1 MSGVGV
7 GPGVPGPARHRGP
20 TVVVAGDVLVGHQV
34 RLDALGGVH
43 PEYVAAAGAGRL
55 AGAGA
60 GACLG
65 ALGAVGVLGAL
76 GVVEGGARPAVRV
89 TLLAGVGDDEPGRRC
104 SRLLADSGVDIAH
117 ISVRYSVATGML
129 LSVPRD
135 GATLRVT
142 VPCGAG
148 LGVGPG
154 AGGRPGAGLESGL
167 KSGLESSLES
177 SLAAGLAAVAS
188 CRPGDALLVH
198 SLTLPAVTDLVD
210 AAYERD
216 VQLVADLSP
225 FPRVGVDGEVVGGV
239 DPAVLARFDVAVVD
253 PEGAGLLAES
263 GALPGS
269 VLALGSLGGA
279 LGASW
284 DDLVRELPQALEAAG
299 EPYDRW
305 ERPDLDAPWPRH
317 AFCGALAGA
326 LAAGADRPEALDAAL
341 VAWWRERGGAGP
353 GLAEAAADDVRG
365 VR

>member
-1 MSGVGV
+1 MSGAIDGA
-7 GPGVPGPARHRGP
+7 GSPGPQRHRGP
-20 TVVVAGDVLVGHQV
+20 TVVVAGDVLVGHEV
-34 RLDALGGVH
+34 RLDALGGAR
-43 PEYVAAAGAGRL
+43 PEYVALAGAGRL
-55 AGAGA
+55 AGAGSA
-60 GACLG
+60 ASLG
-65 ALGAVGVLGAL
+65 ALTGADVRSAL
-76 GVVEGGARPAVRV
+76 GVVEGAAAATALRV
-89 TLLAGVGDDEPGRRC
+89 ALLAGVGDDEPGRSC
-104 SRLLADSGVDIAH
+104 SRLLTDSGVDIAH
-117 ISVRYSVATGML
+117 ISVRDSASTGVA

-135 GATLRVT
+135 DSTLRVT
-142 VPCGAG
+142 VPC
-148 LGVGPG
+148 VGPDG
-154 AGGRPGAGLESGL
+154 APGRDRES
-167 KSGLESSLES
+167 
-177 SLAAGLAAVAS
+177 ALAAVAS

-198 SLTLPAVTDLVD
+198 SLALPAAADLVD

-216 VQLVADLSP
+216 LQLVADLSP

-239 DPAVLARFDVAVVD
+239 DPALLARFDVAVVD

-341 VAWWRERGGAGP
+341 VAWWRERGGGP
-353 GLAEAAADDVRG
+353 GLADSAPGDDARG

>member
-1 MSGVGV
+1 MSGGV
-7 GPGVPGPARHRGP
+7 DGLAGPGPTRHRGP
-20 TVVVAGDVLVGHQV
+20 TVVVAGDVLVGHEV
-34 RLDALGGVH
+34 RLDALGGAR
-43 PEYVAAAGAGRL
+43 PEYVALAGAGRL
-55 AGAGA
+55 AGAGSA
-60 GACLG
+60 ASLG
-65 ALGAVGVLGAL
+65 ALTGADVRSAL
-76 GVVEGGARPAVRV
+76 GVVEGEAGPAVRAR
-89 TLLAGVGDDEPGRRC
+89 LLAAVGDDEPGRRC
-104 SRLLADSGVDIAH
+104 ARLLTDSGVDIAH
-117 ISVRYSVATGML
+117 ISVRNSASTGVA

-135 GATLRVT
+135 DSTLRVT
-142 VPCGAG
+142 VPC
-148 LGVGPG
+148 VGPDG
-154 AGGRPGAGLESGL
+154 APGRDRES
-167 KSGLESSLES
+167 
-177 SLAAGLAAVAS
+177 ALAAVAS

-198 SLTLPAVTDLVD
+198 SLTLPAAADLVD

-216 VQLVADLSP
+216 LQLVADLSP

-239 DPAVLARFDVAVVD
+239 DPALLARFDVAVVD

-284 DDLVRELPQALEAAG
+284 DDLVRELPQALDAAG

-341 VAWWRERGGAGP
+341 VAWGRERGGGP
-353 GLAEAAADDVRG
+353 GLADSAPGDDARG